1 MRRKGTLGKQ
11 HRAMLVL
18 SGEQND
24 EHQQFEAMPGC
35 LQALSL
41 QEKPLYT
48 WMPSKITGRSH
59 KATLLL
65 YLRSN
70 QWQHALCPRFNRSV
84 RPASGFASVVRPP
97 LEDDRANSIVA
108 I

>member
-48 WMPSKITGRSH
+48 WMPSKIMG
-59 KATLLL
+59 
-65 YLRSN
+65 
-70 QWQHALCPRFNRSV
+70 
-84 RPASGFASVVRPP
+84 
-97 LEDDRANSIVA
+97 
-108 I
+108 